1 MMLKRIRGITIVFI
15 LMVYEIWS
23 GINSCTEVSFIYVT
37 FKEGISIDIS
47 NNSNINKSS
56 NRTKVNI

>member
-15 LMVYEIWS
+15 LMVYEILR
-23 GINSCTEVSFIYVT
+23 GINSCTKVSFIYVT

-47 NNSNINKSS
+47 NNSLIIKAQIEL
-56 NRTKVNI
+56 K